1 MNLAKTVTEI
11 CSFCSASVYSTHKMK
26 HWCCKV
32 NPIRTVAKTLI
43 LIKQRGTK
51 RLMLINLWRPHGGG
65 RSQAQVDACGRGRGI
80 SVMWTS
86 TQKFRAH
93 WRHPVFFSCKEVGI
107 FYQNFVF
114 GRNKIYKLVIQVTN
128 SIVSNKL
135 QWYYSWI
142 SVIGQEGNCSSCFKR
157 VMCISCRRHVDGHKG
172 RGQAHMDAC
181 GQRAGDRRPLWT
193 S

>member
-1 MNLAKTVTEI
+1 MAIIKWMKNEIPGWTSVMARKRSKCLRTTLSNFKLFKIKNVQLHVNLAKTVTEI

-107 FYQNFVF
+107 FYQNFAF
-114 GRNKIYKLVIQVTN
+114 GWNKKWKFFIDIN
-128 SIVSNKL
+128 
-135 QWYYSWI
+135 
-142 SVIGQEGNCSSCFKR
+142 
-157 VMCISCRRHVDGHKG
+157 
-172 RGQAHMDAC
+172 
-181 GQRAGDRRPLWT
+181 
-193 S
+193 